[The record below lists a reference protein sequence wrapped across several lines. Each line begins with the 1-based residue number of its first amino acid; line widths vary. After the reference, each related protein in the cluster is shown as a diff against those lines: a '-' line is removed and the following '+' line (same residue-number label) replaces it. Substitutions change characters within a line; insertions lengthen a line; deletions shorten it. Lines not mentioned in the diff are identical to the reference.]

1 MKAWVWALAAGL
13 VLGAAAGA
21 ARAEVYDIATY
32 AAPAGWA
39 RQDTATSRTF
49 TAVDRQAGTFCR
61 LVLFTATAS
70 TGDARRDFDTDWQG
84 LVATPYKTEPV
95 RPQAERG
102 AGGWQLVSGSAPFV
116 WDGRRAEAALL
127 VYSDGS
133 RRFTVSALG
142 TADCT
147 PALSAL
153 RASLVLAAPASV
165 AAPAARP
172 APAPAASAEGG
183 WTLAAVADFVEARRG
198 AVTVRLHHAAPIPDA
213 LRADAEAKR
222 RHFWDTLVLPR
233 LADVRN
239 VLVSRIEPYVA
250 VSDWIAADATDRASG
265 SPVRV
270 VLHLFTAQGVVRGV
284 EVVAPNATELAAVGA
299 TGEQAAALR
308 ELNRFPVQPADLPGR
323 WSDSG
328 STFAQYVNA
337 YTGANA
343 GTAVQGSAYTLV
355 FDASGRYTSE
365 FKSVS
370 GFVGS
375 LRFGQENRA
384 GTWRLQGGQLETQA
398 DDGKRRSFRAWFE
411 AVRGGRVLHLQDTQY
426 AAMHDVLARR

>member
-1 MKAWVWALAAGL
+1 MKSCVWALAAML
-13 VLGAAAGA
+13 AAGA
-21 ARAEVYDIATY
+21 ARGEVHDIATY
-32 AAPAGWA
+32 TPPAGWTV
-39 RQDTATSRTF
+39 QGTATSRVY
-49 TAVDRQAGTFCR
+49 TALDRQAGTFCR
-61 LVLFTATAS
+61 LTLFSSADS
-70 TGDARRDFDTDWQG
+70 SGDARRDFDTDWQA
-84 LVATPYKTEPV
+84 LIATPYKTAPV
-95 RPQAERG
+95 SPLAERPQA
-102 AGGWQLVSGSAPFV
+102 GWAVTSGRAPFA
-116 WDGRRAEAALL
+116 WDGRQAVAALV
-127 VYSDGS
+127 VYSDGR
-133 RRFTVSALG
+133 RRFTVATLG

-147 PALSAL
+147 PALAAL

-165 AAPAARP
+165 ATPAAAASP
-172 APAPAASAEGG
+172 APAPAATEGG
-183 WTLAAVADFVEARRG
+183 WTLTAAADFVEARRG

-222 RHFWDTLVLPR
+222 RHFWDTLVAPR

-239 VLVSRIEPYVA
+239 VVVSRIEPYVA
-250 VSDWIAADATDRASG
+250 ASDWIAADAVERASG
-265 SPVRV
+265 RPVRV
-270 VLHLFTAQGVVRGV
+270 LFHLFTAQGIVRGV
-284 EVVAPNATELAAVGA
+284 EVVAPDAAQAAAVAG

-308 ELNRFPVQPADLPGR
+308 ELNRFPVQPAELPGR

-355 FDASGRYTSE
+355 FDAAGRYTSE

-370 GFVGS
+370 GFAGS

-384 GTWRLQGGQLETQA
+384 GTWRLQGGLLETQA
-398 DDGKRRSFRAWFE
+398 DDGRRRSFRAWFE